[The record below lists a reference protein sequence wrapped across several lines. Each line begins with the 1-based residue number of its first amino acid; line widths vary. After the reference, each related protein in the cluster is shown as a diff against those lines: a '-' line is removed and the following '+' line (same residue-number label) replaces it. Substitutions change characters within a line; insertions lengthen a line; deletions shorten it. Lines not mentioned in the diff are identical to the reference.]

1 MNNKTKMKKKK
12 KKEMGSCLH
21 CPGGPRMTGR
31 ARGFSE
37 DERAKGRGERSL
49 FPSSNK
55 SCLKV
60 VSRET
65 SSFSSLHFVLALDMA
80 LV

>member
-1 MNNKTKMKKKK
+1 
-12 KKEMGSCLH
+12 
-21 CPGGPRMTGR
+21 MTER
-31 ARGFSE
+31 ARGFFK
-37 DERAKGRGERSL
+37 DERAKGGGEGPL

-60 VSRET
+60 VSRKT
-65 SSFSSLHFVLALDMA
+65 YSLSSLHFVLALGMA

>member
-1 MNNKTKMKKKK
+1 
-12 KKEMGSCLH
+12 
-21 CPGGPRMTGR
+21 MTGR
-31 ARGFSE
+31 VRGFSE
-37 DERAKGRGERSL
+37 DERDKDGGEGSL
-49 FPSSNK
+49 FPSSKK

-65 SSFSSLHFVLALDMA
+65 SFSSLHFILVLGMA

>member
-1 MNNKTKMKKKK
+1 
-12 KKEMGSCLH
+12 
-21 CPGGPRMTGR
+21 MTGR

-37 DERAKGRGERSL
+37 DERAKGGGEGSL
-49 FPSSNK
+49 LPFSNK

-65 SSFSSLHFVLALDMA
+65 SSFSSFHFVLALGLA
-80 LV
+80 PV

>member
-1 MNNKTKMKKKK
+1 
-12 KKEMGSCLH
+12 
-21 CPGGPRMTGR
+21 MTGR

-37 DERAKGRGERSL
+37 DERAKDGGEGSL

-60 VSRET
+60 VSREM
-65 SSFSSLHFVLALDMA
+65 SSFSSLHFVLALGMA

>member
-1 MNNKTKMKKKK
+1 
-12 KKEMGSCLH
+12 
-21 CPGGPRMTGR
+21 MTGR

-37 DERAKGRGERSL
+37 DEKAKGRGEGSL

-65 SSFSSLHFVLALDMA
+65 SSFSSLHFVFGLGMA
-80 LV
+80 QV

>member
-1 MNNKTKMKKKK
+1 
-12 KKEMGSCLH
+12 
-21 CPGGPRMTGR
+21 MTGR
-31 ARGFSE
+31 DRGFSE
-37 DERAKGRGERSL
+37 DKRAKGRGEESL

-65 SSFSSLHFVLALDMA
+65 SLLSSLHFVFALDM
-80 LV
+80 VPV